1 MGLFLDIVLLLV
13 GFALL
18 IYGAKYFV
26 LGSSDLA
33 IRFHIPEFIVGLTI
47 VALGTSAPE
56 LAVSI
61 TAATS
66 GSNEMVVS
74 NVLGSNLFN
83 IMMVL
88 GFVSFFKAIS
98 VDKKVL
104 LIDYPVTIIAS
115 LLFAAFLYM
124 DKDINRWEA
133 LVFVICTFAYMGWTV
148 VLALKE
154 QKNAPKVEEK
164 KESEEEK
171 GENDFKAWKCAVF
184 IIGGAIAIIYG
195 GDFVVNHAKNIGLRF
210 GMSEALVGL
219 TICAIGTSLP
229 EFTTSITA
237 SRSGHN
243 DMALGNVIGS
253 NVFNI
258 FCILGVSGLISPISL
273 TSKGSD
279 SLVVNTVYDLYIYI
293 GVCLLTYIF
302 CWTGR
307 TLQKWEGFTLISL
320 YFIYMAYAL
329 FREFA

>member
-1 MGLFLDIVLLLV
+1 MELLIHFILLLV
-13 GFALL
+13 GFCLL

-26 LGSSDLA
+26 QGASDLA
-33 IRFHIPEFIVGLTI
+33 IRFHIPEFIVGLTV

-104 LIDYPVTIIAS
+104 TIDYPVTIVAS
-115 LLFAAFLYM
+115 LMFALFLVM
-124 DKDINRWEA
+124 DMDINRFEA
-133 LVFVICTFAYMGWTV
+133 LVFFLCTIAYMVWTIK
-148 VLALKE
+148 LAMKE
-154 QKNAPKVEEK
+154 QKSTLNELENKEDKSEK
-164 KESEEEK
+164 
-171 GENDFKAWKCAVF
+171 DFQAWKCALF
-184 IIGGAIAIIYG
+184 IIGGATAIVFG
-195 GDFVVNHAKNIGLRF
+195 GDFVVDHAKKIGLAF

-219 TICAIGTSLP
+219 TICAVGTSLP

-237 SRSGHN
+237 TRSGHN

-273 TSKGSD
+273 TKSGSET
-279 SLVVNTVYDLYIYI
+279 LVANTVYDLYIYI
-293 GVCLLTYIF
+293 GVCLLTYLF

-307 TLQKWEGFTLISL
+307 TLRKWEGFTLVVL
-320 YFIYMAYAL
+320 YVLYMTYAVL
-329 FREFA
+329 REFA

>member
-13 GFALL
+13 GFVLL

-26 LGSSDLA
+26 LGASDLA
-33 IRFHIPEFIVGLTI
+33 IKFRIPEFIVGLTI

-88 GFVSFFKAIS
+88 GFVSFFKAIT

-104 LIDYPVTIIAS
+104 LIDYPVTIFAS
-115 LLFAAFLYM
+115 LLFAAFLTM
-124 DKDINRWEA
+124 GNDINRWEA
-133 LVFVICTFAYMGWTV
+133 LVFVLCTIAYMTWTV
-148 VLALKE
+148 ISALKE
-154 QKNAPKVEEK
+154 KKSAPK
-164 KESEEEK
+164 EEENDDK
-171 GENDFKAWKCAVF
+171 DKKAENEFKAWKCALF
-184 IIGGAIAIIYG
+184 IICGAVAIIYG
-195 GDFVVNHAKNIGLRF
+195 GDFVVNHAKNIGYTF

-219 TICAIGTSLP
+219 TICAVGTSLP
-229 EFTTSITA
+229 EFTTSVTA
-237 SRSGHN
+237 TRTGHN

-273 TSKGSD
+273 TEKGSEA
-279 SLVVNTVYDLYIYI
+279 LVTNTVFDLYIFI
-293 GVCLLTYIF
+293 AVTLITYVF
-302 CWTGR
+302 CWTDK
-307 TLQKWEGFTLISL
+307 TLKKWEGFTLILL
-320 YFIYMAYAL
+320 YFAYMAYAL
-329 FREFA
+329 YREFA